1 MVLKLSKEQEEVLNI
16 DFNQNIIVKA
26 CAGSGKT
33 FLLMERALKHLKNLK
48 KSYKKIAILTFN
60 NSIKNEIQSKMKNKT
75 SEKIYIFTFHSFFI
89 NFILPFSNEIDIKI
103 ENKKE
108 IRFNFNKKAINF
120 ADWKEIL
127 RNEKIIVTSQKTKE
141 DFLLSY
147 TYGILFRN
155 KSCQEY
161 FKSKFE
167 CIYIDEAQD
176 NNEIQYK
183 FIDLFIELGIKIFMV
198 GDPNQNINSFR
209 GANTEKFNEYIK
221 KANIYTTKELSK
233 NYRCHKDIDEFANGY
248 DFNIIKNDGEQGV
261 FQINDFDELK
271 DIEKLTIL
279 RKTNDDCKEYIEKD
293 YFYMKEPKELNDF
306 IDKYLI
312 DNLLKNYFTSKNS
325 IEFLK
330 KIIDEENINK
340 KNIKTLQEFFS
351 HPNLKMIEKLNT
363 EVFNK
368 YGYDI
373 NGEER
378 EKLLELLKNKEIQRF
393 YNFNNEKKVVMTIH
407 SSKGLQFDNVLIY
420 KDDFYYY
427 SKLQKENFYVACT
440 RAENRLFIIK

>member
-167 CIYIDEAQD
+167 CIYI
-176 NNEIQYK
+176 
-183 FIDLFIELGIKIFMV
+183 
-198 GDPNQNINSFR
+198 
-209 GANTEKFNEYIK
+209 
-221 KANIYTTKELSK
+221 
-233 NYRCHKDIDEFANGY
+233 
-248 DFNIIKNDGEQGV
+248 
-261 FQINDFDELK
+261 
-271 DIEKLTIL
+271 
-279 RKTNDDCKEYIEKD
+279 
-293 YFYMKEPKELNDF
+293 
-306 IDKYLI
+306 
-312 DNLLKNYFTSKNS
+312 
-325 IEFLK
+325 
-330 KIIDEENINK
+330 
-340 KNIKTLQEFFS
+340 
-351 HPNLKMIEKLNT
+351 
-363 EVFNK
+363 
-368 YGYDI
+368 
-373 NGEER
+373 
-378 EKLLELLKNKEIQRF
+378 
-393 YNFNNEKKVVMTIH
+393 
-407 SSKGLQFDNVLIY
+407 
-420 KDDFYYY
+420 
-427 SKLQKENFYVACT
+427 
-440 RAENRLFIIK
+440 

>member
-103 ENKKE
+103 E
-108 IRFNFNKKAINF
+108 NKKAINF

-261 FQINDFDELK
+261 FQ
-271 DIEKLTIL
+271 
-279 RKTNDDCKEYIEKD
+279 
-293 YFYMKEPKELNDF
+293 
-306 IDKYLI
+306 
-312 DNLLKNYFTSKNS
+312 
-325 IEFLK
+325 
-330 KIIDEENINK
+330 
-340 KNIKTLQEFFS
+340 
-351 HPNLKMIEKLNT
+351 
-363 EVFNK
+363 
-368 YGYDI
+368 
-373 NGEER
+373 
-378 EKLLELLKNKEIQRF
+378 
-393 YNFNNEKKVVMTIH
+393 
-407 SSKGLQFDNVLIY
+407 
-420 KDDFYYY
+420 
-427 SKLQKENFYVACT
+427 
-440 RAENRLFIIK
+440 